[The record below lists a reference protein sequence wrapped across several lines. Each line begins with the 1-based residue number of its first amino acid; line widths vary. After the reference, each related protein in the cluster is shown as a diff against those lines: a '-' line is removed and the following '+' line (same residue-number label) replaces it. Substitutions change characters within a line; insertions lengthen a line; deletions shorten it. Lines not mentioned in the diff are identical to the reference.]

1 MDTGTGAAGRE
12 HLRPRR
18 VEGPGTG
25 HHRTSRGWLPLVYTA
40 VGPGRSYPECQ
51 GYILSAIPED
61 GLDFTFEPG
70 ERIRSDIDAVHAE
83 DMSVI
88 TLGDG
93 RRRMYYAACDSDGRW
108 RIASEVS
115 DS

>member
-1 MDTGTGAAGRE
+1 
-12 HLRPRR
+12 LF
-18 VEGPGTG
+18 
-25 HHRTSRGWLPLVYTA
+25 YTA
-40 VGPGRSYPECQ
+40 VGPGRPYSEYQ
-51 GYILSAIPED
+51 GYILRAISKD

-88 TLGDG
+88 TLGNG

-108 RIASEVS
+108 RIARAVS
-115 DS
+115 NS